1 MEMPQVNYEEV
12 RTRGFTIVKGM
23 LGPDLCQR
31 LRDTTD
37 AIVGPIGERSTS
49 VELEGEGRHLI
60 DPHNSEVFDI
70 DHALATHRSVVGSS
84 NYRHGIRHPIFGPD
98 PACLAE
104 AALAGNMVEMQK
116 KLLRS
121 GDGLRLMQQQ
131 LVRSDPDPK
140 AAANGSAPN
149 GWHMDTAFL
158 PKHYGS
164 VPQQNVHHVVT
175 ALNTSEHFGATFW
188 LVPNSFAQS
197 KARGESMPPEERD
210 ALRDSDF
217 RTVLRPLFLSEI
229 DTSEAIEVLLEEGD
243 SCVFDQMT
251 VHSASS
257 NARQD
262 YSRYVLFTTFL
273 DISASYALL
282 PYRGASQHPRK
293 FPPEFRAAL
302 PEDMQYLLDWD
313 VPEDEGRDKS
323 GSWGMAENK
332 LDTASSI
339 AQLEARATA
348 TAAANEAAKL

>member
-1 MEMPQVNYEEV
+1 MKDVMA
-12 RTRGFTIVKGM
+12 

-140 AAANGSAPN
+140 ATPDARQGEADAALEAAITGQ
-149 GWHMDTAFL
+149 TI
-158 PKHYGS
+158 
-164 VPQQNVHHVVT
+164 
-175 ALNTSEHFGATFW
+175 GA
-188 LVPNSFAQS
+188 VKEAAAEKN
-197 KARGESMPPEERD
+197 
-210 ALRDSDF
+210 
-217 RTVLRPLFLSEI
+217 
-229 DTSEAIEVLLEEGD
+229 SEAD
-243 SCVFDQMT
+243 
-251 VHSASS
+251 
-257 NARQD
+257 
-262 YSRYVLFTTFL
+262 
-273 DISASYALL
+273 
-282 PYRGASQHPRK
+282 
-293 FPPEFRAAL
+293 
-302 PEDMQYLLDWD
+302 
-313 VPEDEGRDKS
+313 
-323 GSWGMAENK
+323 
-332 LDTASSI
+332 
-339 AQLEARATA
+339 
-348 TAAANEAAKL
+348 